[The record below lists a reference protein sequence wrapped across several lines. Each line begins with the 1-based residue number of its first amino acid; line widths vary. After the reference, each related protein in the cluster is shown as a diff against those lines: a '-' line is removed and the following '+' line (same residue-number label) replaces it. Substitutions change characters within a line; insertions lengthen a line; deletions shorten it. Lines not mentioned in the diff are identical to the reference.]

1 MRRVLHIDRWK
12 AMRISIIG
20 TGYVG
25 LVTGA
30 CFAEMG
36 HHVSC
41 IDIDLEKITR
51 LNRGEIPI
59 YEPGLEELVK
69 RNQAAKRLTFSTEY
83 SRSDAY
89 FICVSTPPNED
100 GSADLESVKAVAKS
114 IGEHLT
120 GYAVI
125 VNKSTVPVGTA
136 SAVKSIIAKNTVH
149 PFDVV
154 SNPEFLKEGSA
165 ISDCMKPDRI
175 VIGADSDRARDLM
188 HKIYQAFTLNH
199 DRILT
204 MDVLSAELTKYAANA
219 MLATRISFMNELS
232 GLCER
237 LGANIGSVRIGIGS
251 DKRIGFDFLY
261 PGAGYGGSCFPKD
274 IRALQSTAKAHDYE
288 LSLVE
293 AVEHVNKKQK
303 QVLFKK
309 ISAYFDNLEGLKIGV
324 LGLSF
329 KPDTD
334 DIRESAAIELVKQLL
349 NAKVD
354 VHVFDPIAMD
364 NARPHLPN
372 ATFASDEYELAK
384 DADALVLVTEWKQFR
399 YLDLDQIKALMRGKA
414 FFDGRNQYTTGEM
427 KELGFDYFS
436 IGHPQPQNLLEK
448 LKNIHERAY

>member
-1 MRRVLHIDRWK
+1 
-12 AMRISIIG
+12 MRILIIG

-36 HHVSC
+36 HHVTC
-41 IDIDLEKITR
+41 VDIDQAKIDR
-51 LNRGEIPI
+51 LNAGEIPI

-69 RNQAAKRLTFSTEY
+69 RNKAASRLMFSTQY
-83 SRSDAY
+83 VPSDAY
-89 FICVSTPPNED
+89 FISVSTPPNED
-100 GSADLESVKAVAKS
+100 GSADLKSVKAVAKS
-114 IGEHLT
+114 IAMHLT

-136 SAVKSIIAKNTVH
+136 RIVEAIVSKHTKH

-175 VIGADSDRARDLM
+175 IIGANSEKAATIM
-188 HKIYQAFTLNH
+188 QKIYQAFTFNH
-199 DRILT
+199 DRILM

-237 LGANIGSVRIGIGS
+237 LGANINSVRVGIGS

-274 IRALQSTAKAHDYE
+274 IRALQATALEHDYE
-288 LSLVE
+288 LQLVK
-293 AVEHVNKKQK
+293 AVENVNAKQK
-303 QVLFKK
+303 TVLQKK
-309 ISAYFDNLEGLKIGV
+309 IRAYFGPLKGLKIGV

-334 DIRESAAIELVKQLL
+334 DIRESAAIDLVRQIDDA
-349 NAKVD
+349 NVY
-354 VHVFDPIAMD
+354 VFDPIAMD
-364 NARPHLPN
+364 NAKTELPN
-372 ATFASDEYELAK
+372 CHFVDNEYELAK
-384 DADALVLVTEWKQFR
+384 DADALVLMTEWKQFR
-399 YLDLDQIKALMRGKA
+399 YLDLDKIKALMRGKA
-414 FFDGRNQYTTGEM
+414 FFDGRNQYSPKEM
-427 KELGFDYFS
+427 KKLGFDYFP
-436 IGHPQPQNLLEK
+436 IGFPQPLKLLNK
-448 LKNIHERAY
+448 LKNLHERAH

>member
-1 MRRVLHIDRWK
+1 
-12 AMRISIIG
+12 MRILIIG

-36 HHVSC
+36 HHVTC
-41 IDIDLEKITR
+41 IDIDQAKIDR
-51 LNRGEIPI
+51 LNDGEIPI

-69 RNQAAKRLTFSTEY
+69 RNKAAKRLMFSTEY
-83 SRSDAY
+83 TPSDAY
-89 FICVSTPPNED
+89 FICVSTPPSED
-100 GSADLESVKAVAKS
+100 GSADLDSVKAAAKS
-114 IGEHLT
+114 IAGHLT

-136 SAVKSIIAKNTVH
+136 KIVEDILKMHSDH

-175 VIGADSDRARDLM
+175 VIGANSEKAAEIM
-188 HKIYQAFTLNH
+188 QKIYQAFTFNH
-199 DRILT
+199 DRILM

-232 GLCER
+232 GLCEK
-237 LGANIGSVRIGIGS
+237 LGANINSVRVGIGS

-274 IRALQSTAKAHDYE
+274 IRALQATAIQNDYE
-288 LSLVE
+288 LQLVK
-293 AVEHVNKKQK
+293 AVEDVNAKQK
-303 QVLFKK
+303 QVLQKK
-309 ISAYFDNLEGLKIGV
+309 IRTYFGSLKGLKIGV

-334 DIRESAAIELVKQLL
+334 DIRESAAIDLVHQISD
-349 NAKVD
+349 AD
-354 VHVFDPIAMD
+354 VYVFDPIAME
-364 NARPHLPN
+364 NARESLPN
-372 ATFASDEYELAK
+372 VHFVENEYELAK
-384 DADALVLVTEWKQFR
+384 DADALVLMTEWKQFR
-399 YLDLDQIKALMRGKA
+399 YLDLDKIKELMKGKA
-414 FFDGRNQYTTGEM
+414 FFDGRNQYSPGEM
-427 KELGFDYFS
+427 KKLGFDYFP
-436 IGHPQPQNLLEK
+436 IGYPQPVMLLSK
-448 LKNIHERAY
+448 LKSMHEKAR